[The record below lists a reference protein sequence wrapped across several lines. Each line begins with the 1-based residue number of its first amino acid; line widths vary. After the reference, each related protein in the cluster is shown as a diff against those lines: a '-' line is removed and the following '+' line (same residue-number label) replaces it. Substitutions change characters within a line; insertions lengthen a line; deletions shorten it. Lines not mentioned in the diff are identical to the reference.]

1 MENTGECKT
10 RPFLNLSLNSALYL
24 TAFFDYPPPTSVM
37 GIVKKTLVKAVGEKN
52 SRGEIGKLREERVNK
67 MIDIG
72 IKINW

>member
-1 MENTGECKT
+1 MEKTGEYETC
-10 RPFLNLSLNSALYL
+10 PCLNLSLSSGLYL
-24 TAFFDYPPPTSVM
+24 IAFFDYPPPTSVM

-52 SRGEIGKLREERVNK
+52 SMGEICKLREERVNK